1 MNDLFSRMKQTLTAD
16 FYHVLDKMEQ
26 KNPIALLNQYLRQ
39 AEAETEKVR
48 QLVERQYQLKAEFTK
63 ELAEAEGLAEKRKN
77 QAKIAEKA
85 GESELQAFAIQEN
98 ELYSTRALRIKEALV
113 KAEKQLNELEY
124 KYREMKHKLKDM
136 NIRRMEL
143 MGKENIAHAHQR
155 MNQVIDAGSTSSS
168 STGKFEDTEN
178 YLDNLEQRINSN
190 YQRQS
195 IDARIIQLEK
205 DMKKK
210 KHTQFRNHGI
220 LKRRS

>member
-16 FYHVLDKMEQ
+16 FYNVLDKMEQ
-26 KNPIALLNQYLRQ
+26 KNPISLLNQYLRQ

-48 QLVERQYQLKAEFTK
+48 KLVERQYQLKAEFTK

-85 GESELQAFAIQEN
+85 GESELQAFAIQES
-98 ELYSTRALRIKEALV
+98 ELYSTRALRINEALL
-113 KAEKQLNELEY
+113 KSEKQLNELEY

-143 MGKENIAHAHQR
+143 MGKENLAHAHQR

-205 DMKKK
+205 DMKAEET
-210 KHTQFRNHGI
+210 HSI
-220 LKRRS
+220 S

>member
-1 MNDLFSRMKQTLTAD
+1 MFNMNDLFSRMKQTLTAD
-16 FYHVLDKMEQ
+16 FYNVLDKMEQ
-26 KNPIALLNQYLRQ
+26 KNPISLLNQYLRQ

-48 QLVERQYQLKAEFTK
+48 KLVERQYQLKAEFTK

-85 GESELQAFAIQEN
+85 GESELQAFAIQES
-98 ELYSTRALRIKEALV
+98 ELYSTRALRINEALL
-113 KAEKQLNELEY
+113 KSEKQLNELEY

-143 MGKENIAHAHQR
+143 MGKENLAHAHQR

-205 DMKKK
+205 DMKAEET
-210 KHTQFRNHGI
+210 HSI
-220 LKRRS
+220 S

>member
-205 DMKKK
+205 DMKKEET
-210 KHTQFRNHGI
+210 HSI
-220 LKRRS
+220 S

>member
-1 MNDLFSRMKQTLTAD
+1 MKQTLTAD

-63 ELAEAEGLAEKRKN
+63 ELAEAGGLAEKRKN

-85 GESELQAFAIQEN
+85 GESELQAFAIQES

-205 DMKKK
+205 DMKKEET
-210 KHTQFRNHGI
+210 HSI
-220 LKRRS
+220 S

>member
-26 KNPIALLNQYLRQ
+26 KNPISLLNQYLRQ

-48 QLVERQYQLKAEFTK
+48 KLVERQYQLKAEFTK

-77 QAKIAEKA
+77 QAKIAETA
-85 GESELQAFAIQEN
+85 GESELQAFAIQES
-98 ELYSTRALRIKEALV
+98 ELYSTRALRINEALS

-124 KYREMKHKLKDM
+124 KHREMKHKLKDM

-143 MGKENIAHAHQR
+143 MGKENVAHAHQR

-168 STGKFEDTEN
+168 SAGKFEDTEN

-205 DMKKK
+205 EMKTEET
-210 KHTQFRNHGI
+210 HSI
-220 LKRRS
+220 S

>member
-16 FYHVLDKMEQ
+16 FHTVLDKMEQ

-48 QLVERQYQLKAEFTK
+48 KLVERQYQLKAEFAK

-77 QAKIAEKA
+77 QAKVAEKA
-85 GESELQAFAIQEN
+85 GETELQNFAIQES

-113 KAEKQLNELEY
+113 NSEKQLNELEY

-168 STGKFEDTEN
+168 PTGKFEDTEN
-178 YLDNLEQRINSN
+178 YLDSLEQRINSN

-205 DMKKK
+205 EMKTEET
-210 KHTQFRNHGI
+210 HSI
-220 LKRRS
+220 S

>member
-1 MNDLFSRMKQTLTAD
+1 MFYMNDLFSRMKQTLTAD

-85 GESELQAFAIQEN
+85 GESELQNFAIQES

-205 DMKKK
+205 DMKKEET
-210 KHTQFRNHGI
+210 HSI
-220 LKRRS
+220 S

>member
-16 FYHVLDKMEQ
+16 FHNVLEKMEQ
-26 KNPIALLNQYLRQ
+26 KNPISLLNQYLLQ

-48 QLVERQYQLKAEFTK
+48 KLVERQYQLKAEFTK
-63 ELAEAEGLAEKRKN
+63 ELAEAEGLAGKRKN
-77 QAKIAEKA
+77 QAEIAEKA
-85 GESELQAFAIQEN
+85 GEAELQAFASQES
-98 ELYSTRALRIKEALV
+98 ELYSTRALRIKEALL

-143 MGKENIAHAHQR
+143 MGKENIARAHHR
-155 MNQVIDAGSTSSS
+155 MNQVIDTESTSNS
-168 STGKFEDTEN
+168 STGRFEDTEN
-178 YLDNLEQRINSN
+178 YLDNLEQRVDST

-205 DMKKK
+205 DMKKEET
-210 KHTQFRNHGI
+210 HSI
-220 LKRRS
+220 S

>member
-16 FYHVLDKMEQ
+16 FYNVLDKMEQ

-48 QLVERQYQLKAEFTK
+48 KLVERQYQLKAEFTK

-77 QAKIAEKA
+77 QAEIAEKA
-85 GESELQAFAIQEN
+85 GESELQAFAIQES
-98 ELYSTRALRIKEALV
+98 ELYSTRALRINEALL

-143 MGKENIAHAHQR
+143 MGKENLAHAHQR

-205 DMKKK
+205 DMKAEET
-210 KHTQFRNHGI
+210 HSI
-220 LKRRS
+220 S

>member
-1 MNDLFSRMKQTLTAD
+1 MFYMNDLFSRMKQTLTAD

-205 DMKKK
+205 DMKKEET
-210 KHTQFRNHGI
+210 HSI
-220 LKRRS
+220 S

>member
-1 MNDLFSRMKQTLTAD
+1 MFYMNDLFSRMKQTLTAD

-48 QLVERQYQLKAEFTK
+48 KLVERQYQLKAEFTK
-63 ELAEAEGLAEKRKN
+63 ELTEAEGLAEKRKN

-85 GESELQAFAIQEN
+85 GESELQAFAIQES

-155 MNQVIDAGSTSSS
+155 MNQVINAGSTSSS

-205 DMKKK
+205 DMKKEET
-210 KHTQFRNHGI
+210 HSI
-220 LKRRS
+220 S

>member
-85 GESELQAFAIQEN
+85 GESELQNFAIQES

-205 DMKKK
+205 DMKKEET
-210 KHTQFRNHGI
+210 HSI
-220 LKRRS
+220 S

>member
-26 KNPIALLNQYLRQ
+26 KNPISLLNQYLRQ

-48 QLVERQYQLKAEFTK
+48 KLVERQYQLKAEFTK

-77 QAKIAEKA
+77 QAKIAETA
-85 GESELQAFAIQEN
+85 GESELQAFAIQES
-98 ELYSTRALRIKEALV
+98 ERYSTRALRIKEALL

-124 KYREMKHKLKDM
+124 KHREMKHKLKDM

-205 DMKKK
+205 EMKTEET
-210 KHTQFRNHGI
+210 HSI
-220 LKRRS
+220 S

>member
-1 MNDLFSRMKQTLTAD
+1 MFYMNDLFSRMKQSLTAD

-85 GESELQAFAIQEN
+85 GESELQNFAIQES

-205 DMKKK
+205 DMKKEET
-210 KHTQFRNHGI
+210 HSI
-220 LKRRS
+220 S

>member
-16 FYHVLDKMEQ
+16 FYNVLDKMEQ

-48 QLVERQYQLKAEFTK
+48 KLVERQYQLKAEFTK

-77 QAKIAEKA
+77 QAEIAEKA
-85 GESELQAFAIQEN
+85 GESELQAFAIQES
-98 ELYSTRALRIKEALV
+98 ELYSTRALRINEALL
-113 KAEKQLNELEY
+113 KSEKQLNELEY

-143 MGKENIAHAHQR
+143 MGKENLAHAHQR

-205 DMKKK
+205 DMKAEET
-210 KHTQFRNHGI
+210 HSI
-220 LKRRS
+220 S

>member
-26 KNPIALLNQYLRQ
+26 KNPISLLNQYLRQ

-48 QLVERQYQLKAEFTK
+48 KLVERQYQLKAEFTK

-77 QAKIAEKA
+77 QAKIAETA
-85 GESELQAFAIQEN
+85 GESELQAFAVQESDR
-98 ELYSTRALRIKEALV
+98 YSTRALRIKEALII
-113 KAEKQLNELEY
+113 AEKQLNELEY

-168 STGKFEDTEN
+168 SAGKFEDTEN

-205 DMKKK
+205 EMKTEET
-210 KHTQFRNHGI
+210 HSI
-220 LKRRS
+220 S

>member
-48 QLVERQYQLKAEFTK
+48 KLVERQYQLKAEFTK

-85 GESELQAFAIQEN
+85 GESELQAFAIQES
-98 ELYSTRALRIKEALV
+98 ELYSTRALRIKEALF
-113 KAEKQLNELEY
+113 KAEKQLSELEY

-155 MNQVIDAGSTSSS
+155 MNQVIDSGSTSSS

-195 IDARIIQLEK
+195 IDTRIIQLEK
-205 DMKKK
+205 DMKKEET
-210 KHTQFRNHGI
+210 HSI
-220 LKRRS
+220 S

>member
-1 MNDLFSRMKQTLTAD
+1 MNNLFSRMKQTLTAD

-85 GESELQAFAIQEN
+85 GESELQAFAIQES

-205 DMKKK
+205 DMKKEET
-210 KHTQFRNHGI
+210 HSI
-220 LKRRS
+220 S

>member
-48 QLVERQYQLKAEFTK
+48 KLVERQYQLKAEFTK
-63 ELAEAEGLAEKRKN
+63 ELTEAEGLAEKRKN

-85 GESELQAFAIQEN
+85 GESELQAFAIQES

-155 MNQVIDAGSTSSS
+155 MNQVINAGSTSSS

-205 DMKKK
+205 DMKKEET
-210 KHTQFRNHGI
+210 HSI
-220 LKRRS
+220 S

>member
-16 FYHVLDKMEQ
+16 FYNVVDKMEQ

-48 QLVERQYQLKAEFTK
+48 KLVERQYQLKAEFTK

-77 QAKIAEKA
+77 QAEIAEKA
-85 GESELQAFAIQEN
+85 GESELQAFANQES
-98 ELYSTRALRIKEALV
+98 ELYSTRAHRIKEALL

-143 MGKENIAHAHQR
+143 MGKENLAHAHQR

-205 DMKKK
+205 DMKAEET
-210 KHTQFRNHGI
+210 HSI
-220 LKRRS
+220 S

>member
-85 GESELQAFAIQEN
+85 GESELQAFAIQES

-205 DMKKK
+205 DMKKEET
-210 KHTQFRNHGI
+210 HSI
-220 LKRRS
+220 S

>member
-85 GESELQAFAIQEN
+85 GESELQDFAIQES

-205 DMKKK
+205 DMKKEET
-210 KHTQFRNHGI
+210 HSI
-220 LKRRS
+220 S

>member
-1 MNDLFSRMKQTLTAD
+1 MFYMNDLFSRMKQTLTAD

-85 GESELQAFAIQEN
+85 GESELQAFAIQES

-178 YLDNLEQRINSN
+178 YLDNLEQRINSD

-205 DMKKK
+205 DMKKEET
-210 KHTQFRNHGI
+210 HSI
-220 LKRRS
+220 S